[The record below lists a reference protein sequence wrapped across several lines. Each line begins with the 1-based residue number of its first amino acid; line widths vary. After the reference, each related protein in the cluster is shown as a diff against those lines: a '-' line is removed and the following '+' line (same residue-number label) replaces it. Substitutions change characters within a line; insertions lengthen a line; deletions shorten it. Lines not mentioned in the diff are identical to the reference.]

1 MTKRKNL
8 TTHFIGFFLLLITLY
23 AFFQTEVGQKMTG
36 ILQSSLH
43 PLQRGTYTFYGV
55 LKGDRDQQIRQL
67 LNENRRL
74 TSEIVKYKLQEKEI
88 TALHDQ
94 FQVTDPSSNS
104 LLPSH
109 VIGLKSYIPGFSL
122 PEQIV
127 IDKGEKDGVKKGS
140 AVIVKTML
148 LGKVSFVSKHT
159 ALVDL
164 TTKKNFSLTVRTSK
178 TNALG
183 VLRGEGNG
191 RMILTNVVISD
202 KLEKDDLILSKG
214 SVREDGL
221 GIPPGLVVGKILSF
235 EKKSSSLF
243 QTAEIVNLSDITKID
258 TVFVILPEK

>member
-8 TTHFIGFFLLLITLY
+8 PTIFVGLLLLLLALY
-23 AFFQTEVGQKMTG
+23 AFFQTDVGEKITG

-43 PLQRGTYTFYGV
+43 PLQRGTYTFYGI
-55 LKGDRDQQIRQL
+55 LKGDRDQQIKQL
-67 LNENRRL
+67 LDENRRL
-74 TSEIVKYKLQEKEI
+74 TSEIVKYRLQEKEI

-94 FQVTDPSSNS
+94 FQVSALPSTS
-104 LLPSH
+104 LLPAQ

-127 IDKGEKDGVKKGS
+127 INKGDKDGVKKGS
-140 AVIVKTML
+140 AVIVRTML
-148 LGKVSFVSKHT
+148 LGKVSFLGKHT

-191 RMILTNVVISD
+191 RMLLTNVVISD
-202 KLEKDDLILSKG
+202 KLEKEDLILSKG
-214 SVREDGL
+214 SVREDGV

-243 QTAEIVNLSDITKID
+243 QTAEVVSLLDIPKID
-258 TVFVILPEK
+258 TVFVVLPKQ